1 MGEGNDF
8 FIPLSLFFD
17 FIGHI
22 SHLLAWREWAVRQVQ
37 PIHTNLRS
45 AQNLLL

>member
-1 MGEGNDF
+1 MGGDVEF
-8 FIPLSLFFD
+8 FDISSVFFD

-22 SHLLAWREWAVRQVQ
+22 SHLLAWREWAVRLVQ